1 MAAWT
6 GVIRVLVTYVQNKV
20 SVSARTEGS
29 FGTHIIT
36 PTGTYPALLLRDFM
50 SFQDERSFHFE
61 V

>member
-1 MAAWT
+1 M
-6 GVIRVLVTYVQNKV
+6 TYVQNKV
-20 SVSARTEGS
+20 SVSAQTEGS